1 MFLNT
6 TNTDEQLTAVNQKR
20 IFGTTYEH
28 ALTILIPTRNE
39 SGNVAMLLSRIEQA
53 IGDIDTEVLFVDDS
67 TDDTPQVIIQ
77 LKQQFKSFQVELLHR
92 PLKERTG
99 GLGGAVVAGMQ
110 AARSPLVC
118 VMDGDLQHPPELIPQ
133 MFAKAES
140 GPYDLVVA
148 SRRVANSDATSLG
161 TARTIISKG
170 LDLIARILF
179 PRQLHGVTDPLTG
192 FFLVRLD
199 AIDLPRLQPNGFK
212 ILMEILVRNPQLRKA
227 ELPFRF
233 GERLS
238 GKSKASSKEA
248 YMYLKLLL
256 RLRLG
261 DKVFHFSKFA
271 LVGIS
276 GIFVNTAALA
286 LFTDV
291 MHVHYLVSAIFSTV
305 ASTTWNFL
313 LTEFWVF
320 DSRGKASGRLKR
332 YGMFFIMNNIALLF
346 RGPILYVL
354 TSILGVYY
362 LISNLISLGVLTI
375 ARYFLADNW
384 IWSEG
389 NTGKN
394 PLRSIF

>member
-1 MFLNT
+1 MFIDT
-6 TNTDEQLTAVNQKR
+6 TNTDEQLTKVNQKG
-20 IFGTTYEH
+20 IFRTTYEH
-28 ALTILIPTRNE
+28 ALTILVPTRNE
-39 SGNVAMLLSRIEQA
+39 SGNIAMLLSRIEKA

-67 TDDTPQVIIQ
+67 TDDTPQVIDQ
-77 LKQQFKSFQVELLHR
+77 FKNQFKSIQVELLHR

-99 GLGGAVVAGMQ
+99 GLGGAVVAGMHV
-110 AARSPLVC
+110 ARSPLVC

-148 SRRVANSDATSLG
+148 SRRVANSDSASLG
-161 TARTIISKG
+161 AFRNAVSKG
-170 LDLIARILF
+170 LDLIARIMF
-179 PRQLHGVTDPLTG
+179 PRQLHGVADPLTG
-192 FFLVRLD
+192 FFLVRLE
-199 AIDLPRLQPNGFK
+199 AIDLLHLQPNGFK

-261 DKVFHFSKFA
+261 DSVFHFSKFA
-271 LVGIS
+271 LVGVS

-286 LFTDV
+286 LITDV
-291 MHVHYLVSAIFSTV
+291 MHVHYLVSAIFATV

-320 DSRGKASGRLKR
+320 DSRGKSKGRLKR

-362 LISNLISLGVLTI
+362 LISNLISLGVLTV
-375 ARYFLADNW
+375 ARYFLADKW

-389 NTGKN
+389 NAGKN